1 MFRLD
6 AGDTVRL
13 ASADY
18 EMVIIGCAEDEP
30 GVGEADASWFC
41 VWEAE
46 HYLFEEV
53 FAGKDLILVRKERR
67 RIPRGGNI
75 DFPVRQENRALVG

>member
-6 AGDTVRL
+6 AGDLVRV
-13 ASADY
+13 AGVDH
-18 EMVIIGCAEDEP
+18 EMVIIGCADEDLRLDEF
-30 GVGEADASWFC
+30 DASWFC

-53 FAGKDLILVRKERR
+53 FAGRDLILVRKERR
-67 RIPRGGNI
+67 RVPRGGNI
-75 DFPVRQENRALVG
+75 TFPTRQAHRALVG